1 MVFILLPLTFKTQL
15 SEGGKHLRDA
25 LFNSAKKRGKK
36 KKKAL
41 FRFITLYAPLFS
53 TRNLPREE
61 KASQASKG
69 LF

>member
-25 LFNSAKKRGKK
+25 LFNSAKKGKK
-36 KKKAL
+36 KEEAL

>member
-1 MVFILLPLTFKTQL
+1 MVFILLPLTFKTQS

-25 LFNSAKKRGKK
+25 LLTQPKKEKK
-36 KKKAL
+36 KNAL

-61 KASQASKG
+61 KAAQASKS

>member
-1 MVFILLPLTFKTQL
+1 MVFILLPLTFKTQS

-25 LFNSAKKRGKK
+25 LFNSAKKRKK
-36 KKKAL
+36 KDL

-61 KASQASKG
+61 KAAQASKG

>member
-1 MVFILLPLTFKTQL
+1 MVFILLPLTFKTQS

-25 LFNSAKKRGKK
+25 LFNSAKKRKK
-36 KKKAL
+36 NAL

-61 KASQASKG
+61 KAAQASKS

>member
-1 MVFILLPLTFKTQL
+1 MVFILLPLTFKTQS

-25 LFNSAKKRGKK
+25 LLTQPKKEKK
-36 KKKAL
+36 NAL

-61 KASQASKG
+61 KAAQASKS